1 MMKNKLAKASEKFI
15 LAVAKSSCGSA
26 SMWGFHQPKVP
37 ESMLKKVNKEK

>member
-26 SMWGFHQPKVP
+26 SMWGYHQPKVP
-37 ESMLKKVNKEK
+37 ESMLKKENKEK